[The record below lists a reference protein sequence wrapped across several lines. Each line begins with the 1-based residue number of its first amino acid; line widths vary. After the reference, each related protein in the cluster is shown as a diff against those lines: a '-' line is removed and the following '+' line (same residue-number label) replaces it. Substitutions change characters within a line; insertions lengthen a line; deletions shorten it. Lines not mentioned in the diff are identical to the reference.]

1 MRPVLNFKLKEI
13 THEDLQPVIE
23 TGPPKFRRL
32 PNGNIEREGE
42 YAENYSSCIGVGTFS
57 LCLAGSNWLASEPAR
72 AAGQQTPT
80 SLRIQYP
87 PLFFREDW
95 KLASDVPNINNAQE
109 PEHTVGQGDV
119 GNPNLEVHLYGDK
132 VGPRIPTLPFLS
144 FTSKSISV

>member
-57 LCLAGSNWLASEPAR
+57 LCLAGSNWLAS
-72 AAGQQTPT
+72 
-80 SLRIQYP
+80 
-87 PLFFREDW
+87 
-95 KLASDVPNINNAQE
+95 DVPNINNAQE